1 MKDEVNSP
9 EHYTSG
15 GIECIDAIEA
25 ALTPEEFCG
34 YLKGNIMKYV
44 WRERKKGGAQSIAKA
59 KWYLNRLLTH
69 KVKHES
75 PPVLNVRA
83 DELDAFDKVEAYHFW
98 QERA

>member
-25 ALTPEEFCG
+25 ALTPEEFRG

-75 PPVLNVRA
+75 PPALNVRG
-83 DELDAFDKVEAYHFW
+83 DELDAFDHVEAYHFW